1 VMYEYTC
8 IIRKIVDGDTIY
20 VDVDL
25 GFGVVLRG
33 SNGRGINVRLFGVDT
48 PESRT
53 RNLAE
58 KAHGLLAKKYVQDNL
73 KVGEKYILR
82 TKEKGKFGR
91 YLGEIKVGRSTI
103 NNMLI
108 KQKLAVPYTGQN
120 KKEIAAAHKSN
131 RQALIK
137 EGVLTDSGVPPVSEY
152 EDRL

>member
-1 VMYEYTC
+1 MVGVSVMYEYNC
-8 IIRKIVDGDTIY
+8 IIRRVVDGDTIY

-73 KVGEKYILR
+73 AVGEKYILR
-82 TKEKGKFGR
+82 TKELPE
-91 YLGEIKVGRSTI
+91 YVQIKRPSLV
-103 NNMLI
+103 
-108 KQKLAVPYTGQN
+108 
-120 KKEIAAAHKSN
+120 
-131 RQALIK
+131 
-137 EGVLTDSGVPPVSEY
+137 
-152 EDRL
+152 